1 MRKRFVV
8 CFIVLTVLVGLLA
21 ASGTASARR
30 SAVMKKGPAK
40 KAALAKTAKAA
51 KPKVPDEPC
60 KAYIV
65 MEATSGKILEEQN
78 SHERRAPASMTKL
91 MVADIVMDKIAK
103 GELHLTDKVRVS
115 IEASKIGGSQVY
127 LKEGEE
133 FSLEDMMRAIMIAS
147 ANDAA
152 YAVSE
157 LASGSNKVFVDLMNE
172 KAKALG
178 MNDTEFASVHGL
190 PPGKDQKEDM
200 TSCYDMA
207 LLARDAVKYPKLL
220 EWTSTK
226 TGEFRD
232 GKFILN
238 NHNKLL
244 SRMAEVDGLKTG
256 YYSSTGFN
264 VVGTARKGELRFIIV
279 VMGSPS
285 GKVRDD
291 FAAEKLK
298 KFFGEYT
305 VLNLAKKG
313 EQIDKDIILAD
324 GKYHKIKG
332 VAAADLNFPL
342 MRGKKKDV
350 KKIYNVPASIKGE
363 VKEGQKLGEV
373 VYQLDNEV
381 VGKVDIV
388 SPVYVPKANLFMR
401 LVRKMGLNL

>member
-1 MRKRFVV
+1 MKKRF
-8 CFIVLTVLVGLLA
+8 IVYPIILA
-21 ASGTASARR
+21 ALAGLVLEADVAFARR
-30 SAVMKKGPAK
+30 SAIVRKAPVKRSAPAVV
-40 KAALAKTAKAA
+40 A
-51 KPKVPDEPC
+51 KVPDEPC
-60 KAYIV
+60 KAFVV

-78 SHERRAPASMTKL
+78 SHDRRAPASMTKL
-91 MVADIVMDKIAK
+91 MVADIVMDKITK
-103 GELHLTDKVRVS
+103 GELHLTDKVRAS
-115 IEASKIGGSQVY
+115 GEASRIGGSQVY

-133 FSLEDMMRAIMIAS
+133 FSLEDMMRAVMIAS

-157 LASGSNKVFVDLMNE
+157 LAAGSNRVFVDLMNE
-172 KAKALG
+172 KAKIIG
-178 MNDTEFASVHGL
+178 MNDTEFTSVHGL

-207 LLARDAVKYPKLL
+207 LLAKDVLKYPKLL

-226 TGEFRD
+226 MGEFRN
-232 GKFILN
+232 GQFTLN

-244 SRMAEVDGLKTG
+244 SRMPEVDGLKTG

-264 VVGTARKGELRFIIV
+264 VVATAKKGELRFIIV

-285 GKVRDD
+285 AKARDG
-291 FAAEKLK
+291 FAVEKFR

-313 EQIDKDIILAD
+313 EQIEKDVVLED
-324 GKYHKIKG
+324 GKYRKIKG
-332 VAAADLNFPL
+332 VAANDLNFPL

-350 KKIYNVPASIKGE
+350 KKVYNLPASIKGE
-363 VKEGQKLGEV
+363 IKEGQKLGEV

-381 VGKVDIV
+381 VGKVDVV
-388 SPVYVPKANLFMR
+388 SPVFVPKANLFMR
-401 LVRKMGLNL
+401 LVRKTGLNL